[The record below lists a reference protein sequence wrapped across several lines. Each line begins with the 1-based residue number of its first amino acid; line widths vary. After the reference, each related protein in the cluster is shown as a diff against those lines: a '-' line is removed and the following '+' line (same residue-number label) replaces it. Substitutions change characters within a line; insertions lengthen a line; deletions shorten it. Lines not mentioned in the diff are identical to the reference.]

1 MDEEAL
7 GQFHTFRK
15 GKYGIGSNDLRMAA
29 IAKRNGVTLV
39 TRNLRDF
46 KRLPGV
52 KFEDWS

>member
-1 MDEEAL
+1 
-7 GQFHTFRK
+7 
-15 GKYGIGSNDLRMAA
+15 MAA

-52 KFEDWS
+52 KLEDRS